1 MKIITHK
8 LILLAFIMLIAGSCK
23 KGDTGAAGPVG
34 EPGARIYSGTGV
46 PEATLGK
53 AGDFY
58 FDTGARAMYGPKSEE
73 GWGDPVSLVGATG
86 PQGEAGSMII
96 QGSGVPD
103 AAAGREG
110 DYYLDKAQALLY
122 GPKTDGSWG
131 QPVSLR
137 GPAGS
142 NGANGTNG
150 NTILSGPQAPANSQ
164 GTTGDFYLNTTTL
177 ELYGPKTAAGWGDP
191 INIATPNPV
200 CNLVLPSVS
209 FKGSSTQI
217 SSDNEAIL
225 ASVANTLWAS
235 PACKVRVTGG
245 YCGDTQES
253 RVLSWRRVNAVIS
266 YLVQEQGISADRFI
280 FKYNQPGGSCGI
292 IDLQSAAQ
300 GEAGAGV
307 IPPMP

>member
-1 MKIITHK
+1 MNPVLKVALAIAALAVLIT
-8 LILLAFIMLIAGSCK
+8 ACK

-46 PEATLGK
+46 PEVTLGK

-58 FDTGARAMYGPKSEE
+58 FDTEAKDMYGPKR
-73 GWGDPVSLVGATG
+73 GRDWGNPVSLVGATG
-86 PQGEAGSMII
+86 PQGEPGSRII
-96 QGSGVPD
+96 HGSGMPD
-103 AAAGREG
+103 AATGREG
-110 DYYLDKAQALLY
+110 DYYLDQVQALLY
-122 GPKTDGSWG
+122 GPKTNGNWG
-131 QPVSLR
+131 DPVGLK
-137 GPAGS
+137 GPAGN
-142 NGANGTNG
+142 NGANG
-150 NTILSGPQAPANSQ
+150 NTILNGPQAPVNSQ
-164 GTTGDFYLNTTTL
+164 GTVGDFYLNTTTL
-177 ELYGPKTAAGWGDP
+177 ELYGPRTTAGWGDP
-191 INIATPNPV
+191 INIAAPNPV

-225 ASVANTLWAS
+225 AAVGNTLRNS

-253 RVLSWRRVNAVIS
+253 RLLSWRRVNAVIS
-266 YLVQEQGISADRFI
+266 YLVQQEGISADRFI

-292 IDLQSAAQ
+292 VDLQSAAP
-300 GEAGAGV
+300 GEAGAGI